1 MQCGA
6 LSAVA
11 ERLCVRSAAIG
22 LNECRMDPAGCP
34 GIYTYNNCSD
44 LQWCRLHGTGGAY
57 GRWTAWNHTH
67 LLYEHVE
74 NNGKRVGDAFTI
86 VQPRHGPFPPAR
98 RADKALVRSVAAPL
112 L

>member
-1 MQCGA
+1 MCF
-6 LSAVA
+6 
-11 ERLCVRSAAIG
+11 RLR
-22 LNECRMDPAGCP
+22 LNPAGCP

-44 LQWCRLHGTGGAY
+44 LEWCRLHGTGGAY

-86 VQPRHGPFPPAR
+86 VQPRHGPFPPALR
-98 RADKALVRSVAAPL
+98 GDNARVHSMAAPL